1 MPERYDIACGAFAF
15 TLIVTLAIGGVHSI
29 PLLAAR
35 AWGDAPRVGVLGLVA
50 AKLIFPLQLVKEG
63 RGCLRSIVA
72 SGSDVVGHAA
82 TCLDSRSPRDEA
94 ANAIPWRTI
103 PIQTSHITAS
113 RLRAACCVLRAAC
126 CAIDV
131 CVHITIQQHRYGEP
145 HGVVLTSGPLPGP
158 AFTSFAC
165 WTKTMLTIDDIRAVP
180 LFAALAD
187 DELDHLAHTSADLH
201 LCAGEFAVHEG
212 GERALYAVLAGKMEV
227 IKTFDGVERTLGWRL
242 PGTIFGEVPL
252 ALSSPFPGAYRAA
265 EPSRVMRVDAQR
277 YYELAAGG
285 AGRGRRRMGA
295 LARERIGGLQ
305 GLSAEPPKPRVTMVG
320 NRWDNACTAL
330 RQFLARN
337 QISFAELD
345 YAGCARTARALAG
358 NLSGRR
364 AMSRGAAIRW
374 HRAEPAGDAR
384 AGRIARLA
392 DAAPPRRIRHDDHRR
407 RAGRSRGSRIRRVG
421 RIAVRSCSS
430 REAPGGHKAG
440 TSSRASKTTWA
451 FPTACP
457 ETNSRAVHCSRQ
469 RAARRRDSGD
479 ARSVARIA
487 VEDRQVHLDG
497 GDVIRAKTI
506 ILATGVTWRRLL
518 IEGFD
523 RFIGKGIYYGASRSE
538 ASATHGLD
546 VYLIGGGNSAGQA
559 ALYFA
564 NHARMVTL
572 ILRGDSL
579 EKSMSRY
586 LVEQLRGKSRTW
598 RCNCER
604 KSSAHTARKAHL
616 TAIDVRDASS
626 GEVRRHDC
634 GGLFVFIGADA
645 ETGWLPAEIARD
657 ARGYVLTGDDVV
669 KAGRWSHNRDPY
681 LLETSAPGIFA
692 CGDVR
697 LSPVK
702 RVASAVGEGSMA
714 IAFAH
719 KYLQQDA
726 R

>member
-1 MPERYDIACGAFAF
+1 
-15 TLIVTLAIGGVHSI
+15 
-29 PLLAAR
+29 
-35 AWGDAPRVGVLGLVA
+35 
-50 AKLIFPLQLVKEG
+50 
-63 RGCLRSIVA
+63 
-72 SGSDVVGHAA
+72 
-82 TCLDSRSPRDEA
+82 
-94 ANAIPWRTI
+94 
-103 PIQTSHITAS
+103 
-113 RLRAACCVLRAAC
+113 
-126 CAIDV
+126 
-131 CVHITIQQHRYGEP
+131 
-145 HGVVLTSGPLPGP
+145 
-158 AFTSFAC
+158 
-165 WTKTMLTIDDIRAVP
+165 MLTIDDIRAVP

-277 YYELAAGG
+277 YYELAA
-285 AGRGRRRMGA
+285 AAPDVAVKMGA

-337 QISFAELD
+337 QISYDWITPDAPELPARWPGTCPVDEQCPAVRLFDGTVLNRPATRELAELL
-345 YAGCARTARALAG
+345 GLQTQPRLAEYDTMIIG
-358 NLSGRR
+358 G
-364 AMSRGAAIRW
+364 G
-374 HRAEPAGDAR
+374 PAG
-384 AGRIARLA
+384 LA
-392 DAAPPRRIRHDDHRR
+392 AAVYGASEGLRTI
-407 RAGRSRGSRIRRVG
+407 VLE
-421 RIAVRSCSS
+421 
-430 REAPGGHKAG
+430 REAPGGQAG
-440 TSSRASKTTWA
+440 TSSRIENYLG
-451 FPTACP
+451 FPNGVSGDELA
-457 ETNSRAVHCSRQ
+457 SRALQQATRLGAEILVT
-469 RAARRRDSGD
+469 
-479 ARSVARIA
+479 RSVARIA

-586 LVEQLRGKSRTW
+586 LVEQLRGKSNVAVQLRAEVVGAYGET
-598 RCNCER
+598 
-604 KSSAHTARKAHL
+604 HL

-669 KAGRWSHNRDPY
+669 KAGRWSYSRDPY
-681 LLETSAPGIFA
+681 LLESSVPGVFA